1 MVPPGRAPAHHWSS
15 CSFPQ
20 RKDCVA
26 ASAELH
32 QPHNWPLSSL
42 CRAAPSTG
50 TCPAHNAA
58 PRHRA
63 TGLAEDRPGLDNGP
77 MGGIKGR
84 PGERPAIVCEAGG
97 AQRRWR
103 DRTEEPEAALW
114 PPDWAPARIERRDN
128 APQPGLPAGFTLWP
142 GKGQQQRRGKGQIC
156 LRGEGENRLQEGRAV
171 YHGQV
176 QKYFGK
182 GGGQIMN
189 CREFTSFWMGRRR
202 DKGIACN
209 PCFDHP
215 HAIPPTGIVSS
226 DCIQPRGTKKLPHW
240 DSVTRVGKLVADL
253 FLHPS
258 VLTLN
263 ELWSFGQLMPEMV
276 IGTFNDL

>member
-1 MVPPGRAPAHHWSS
+1 MFPPGRAPAHHWSS

-58 PRHRA
+58 PRHRT

-128 APQPGLPAGFTLWP
+128 APSRGSRLASLYGLEKVRSREEEKGRYAWGGRERIGF
-142 GKGQQQRRGKGQIC
+142 R
-156 LRGEGENRLQEGRAV
+156 
-171 YHGQV
+171 
-176 QKYFGK
+176 K
-182 GGGQIMN
+182 GGPYIMDRCKN
-189 CREFTSFWMGRRR
+189 ILEKEAGR
-202 DKGIACN
+202 
-209 PCFDHP
+209 
-215 HAIPPTGIVSS
+215 
-226 DCIQPRGTKKLPHW
+226 
-240 DSVTRVGKLVADL
+240 
-253 FLHPS
+253 
-258 VLTLN
+258 
-263 ELWSFGQLMPEMV
+263 
-276 IGTFNDL
+276 